1 VPNSRPGIVTSSRPV
16 RTRRSLSEPTSARS
30 DPSPIGFAAG
40 VRRVQTIRPTP
51 ITAIV
56 QKTSSKPTRSAV
68 TPITGPSSA
77 PAIAAPI
84 AEPISWPRF
93 SFGAAAASQ
102 AIAPAQ
108 DAAPPTPWTKRA
120 TSSTTMLLA
129 NANTTLAS
137 TISARPAKTVGRT
150 PTRAAMK
157 PPGRPPTKVP
167 IG

>member
-1 VPNSRPGIVTSSRPV
+1 M
-16 RTRRSLSEPTSARS
+16 RS
-30 DPSPIGFAAG
+30 
-40 VRRVQTIRPTP
+40 VHTIRPTP
-51 ITAIV
+51 IAAIE

-84 AEPISWPRF
+84 AEPIIWPRL

-102 AIAPAQ
+102 AIAPAHE
-108 DAAPPTPWTKRA
+108 AAPPTPWTKRA
-120 TSSTTMLLA
+120 ASSTTMLLA
-129 NANTTLAS
+129 NAKTMLAS
-137 TISARPAKTVGRT
+137 TISARPANTVGRT

-157 PPGRPPTKVP
+157 PPGSPPTKVP